1 MRKRLMIVNALI
13 IFFSLLCLLFF
24 SCLIITQENNANSQK
39 SLRGYLSVGKKTLAS
54 EMALEDANSAIKDMS
69 TALTSSN
76 SSIRV
81 TVIGLEGKVIADTFK
96 DSIEENHLSRPEIQ
110 NLGTIYYRYSE
121 TLKENMMYLASLD
134 ESSQYY
140 VRVAMPGADIS
151 ATVNQFI
158 LYGSLSL
165 VGVLALSLVSS
176 WLLTKRALEPLKEQ
190 ADKLSAIIASPA
202 PLPKGDEMDN
212 ISYQIDKADE
222 LIKEKISSLTE
233 ETSKLSFILDSMTQG
248 LMAVDA
254 KENIILVNKA
264 ALSLLKANPGDY
276 AGQKLESLVINPDL
290 LAAYQQASSQQKESS
305 FAYAAPD
312 GRYYLFSAYPLS
324 EPWCADGVRFGVGLS
339 FADITKE
346 KALETAKKDFFA
358 NASHELKSP
367 LTSIIG
373 YSEMVRSGIITSKE
387 DTAQALDRVLAES
400 KRMNQII
407 IQMLQLSELESAASA
422 PKENLSL
429 LAVCQEAVTSLA
441 DEAKKADIAVK
452 VSGEDFTVS
461 MPKDEAFSLVKN
473 LLENAV
479 RYNREHGWVELTLDQ
494 EKKTLAVTDNG
505 IGIAPMDQERIF
517 ERFYRVDKAKSRKLG
532 GTGLG
537 LSIVKHICLNC
548 HLTVKVESKLGQ
560 GSKFTVSF

>member
-1 MRKRLMIVNALI
+1 
-13 IFFSLLCLLFF
+13 
-24 SCLIITQENNANSQK
+24 LIITQENNANSQK